1 MLIGNTGTLFVG
13 TDRYPLQV
21 VEKVNDSTFVA
32 VHIDS
37 KNGKGIKNHC
47 WLFKEEDSNI
57 QMPWVE
63 ILRKKRDGSWRC
75 QNGGHFIEGDAIK
88 YSDPSF

>member
-1 MLIGNTGTLFVG
+1 MLIGSTGTLFVG

-32 VHIDS
+32 VHLDS
-37 KNGKGIKNHC
+37 KNGKGIENHC
-47 WLFKEEDSNI
+47 WLSKAKDSNL

-63 ILRKKRDGSWRC
+63 ILRKKRDGSWQSKSR
-75 QNGGHFIEGDAIK
+75 GHFIEGDAVA